1 MKLAFTNVH
10 FRDSSACITQKW
22 FRFKRVITVG
32 LEYISK
38 IFPNGSKIIKLLFST
53 SYLRFASNRGLK
65 RFCIF

>member
-22 FRFKRVITVG
+22 FRFKRVIT

-38 IFPNGSKIIKLLFST
+38 IFPNGSKIVKLLFST

-65 RFCIF
+65 RFCVF